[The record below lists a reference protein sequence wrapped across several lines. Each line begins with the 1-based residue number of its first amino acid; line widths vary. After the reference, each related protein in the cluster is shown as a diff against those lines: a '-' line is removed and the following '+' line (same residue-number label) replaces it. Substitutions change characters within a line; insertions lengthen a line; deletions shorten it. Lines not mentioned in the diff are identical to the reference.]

1 MGFLG
6 ASAVLGTTTTYHRRQ
21 TEPKGRTH
29 FFLWAL
35 FLGRHAAPLPRHP
48 SAQLYLQRCY
58 STSSLFPKTQSRY
71 RLQEHP
77 CIRTPASTLI
87 VSYRTV
93 YSLHS
98 EIFFSRPLTI
108 SVSLFNLTS
117 LYKKR
122 RVRSGRVV
130 FAIFFF
136 TFLSYHF
143 LHITFPILTRPR
155 PNMCPQS
162 GSEAET
168 LMMTCLQVGSH
179 IVRLTYDGHS
189 RAFQMAE
196 NKSPVHKTAATTHA
210 ASGLPA
216 CVALNE

>member
-1 MGFLG
+1 M
-6 ASAVLGTTTTYHRRQ
+6 GTTTTHRRRQ

-35 FLGRHAAPLPRHP
+35 FLGRHAAPLPSHP
-48 SAQLYLQRCY
+48 SAQPCLQRCY
-58 STSSLFPKTQSRY
+58 STSLFPRQVYVTGTSNIHASA
-71 RLQEHP
+71 HP
-77 CIRTPASTLI
+77 HRI

-130 FAIFFF
+130 FAIFLF

-143 LHITFPILTRPR
+143 LHITFAILTRPR
-155 PNMCPQS
+155 PPVWLRSGNSDDDMSASRITHCP
-162 GSEAET
+162 AD
-168 LMMTCLQVGSH
+168 
-179 IVRLTYDGHS
+179 I
-189 RAFQMAE
+189 
-196 NKSPVHKTAATTHA
+196 
-210 ASGLPA
+210 
-216 CVALNE
+216 